1 MKKVIVL
8 LMSLFLLTGC
18 LEEEKL
24 DKIAYTTY
32 YPLEFATNYM
42 YKDFATVKSIY
53 PNGIDTSKYTLTD
66 KQKSI
71 YASSDM
77 FVYAGVTDE
86 VKLAAEFLNTN
97 QNISIIDGT
106 KGLSYSSEVCELWL
120 DPSNY
125 LMIARNIKSTLID
138 YANNVYDE
146 EKIDKLYDGKD
157 IISGSSILREGESYY
172 SWWAREW
179 AGVDPQTGEEQ
190 WVLNTQNKDGSLN
203 KELTK
208 NPGEAQRIIIGTP
221 DPKLTGGWRNSL
233 SWKGLEFNALFSFS
247 LGGKLLDDA
256 CLTYTDTDGENAYYA
271 IGKQQLNRWQKPG
284 DITDVPRRINNYTY
298 ARYSSDRHMHTNNYL
313 RLKSV
318 SLSYSLPKQWLNPLN
333 INNLRVFV
341 SGSNLLTFQSY
352 DNVDPEQ
359 PINGNV
365 NFAFPAMKSVSFGT
379 GTITITYKHR
389 NNYET

>member
-138 YANNVYDE
+138 YASNVYDE
-146 EKIDKLYDGKD
+146 EKIDKLYDELKIKISEIDVDLTMMGKNASNKNILVTND
-157 IISGSSILREGESYY
+157 SFNFLSKYNINVISIKEGDTKSINDAKKLINSGQIKYAYVLRGNTLS
-172 SWWAREW
+172 
-179 AGVDPQTGEEQ
+179 EEIE
-190 WVLNTQNKDGSLN
+190 TFI
-203 KELTK
+203 K
-208 NPGEAQRIIIGTP
+208 NY
-221 DPKLTGGWRNSL
+221 N
-233 SWKGLEFNALFSFS
+233 LEKIEIDSM
-247 LGGKLLDDA
+247 
-256 CLTYTDTDGENAYYA
+256 YT
-271 IGKQQLNRWQKPG
+271 
-284 DITDVPRRINNYTY
+284 ITDEDKNNGN
-298 ARYSSDRHMHTNNYL
+298 DYL
-313 RLKSV
+313 SIMTE
-318 SLSYSLPKQWLNPLN
+318 N
-333 INNLRVFV
+333 INKFKTELFR
-341 SGSNLLTFQSY
+341 
-352 DNVDPEQ
+352 
-359 PINGNV
+359 
-365 NFAFPAMKSVSFGT
+365 
-379 GTITITYKHR
+379 
-389 NNYET
+389 

>member
-71 YASSDM
+71 YAASDM

-146 EKIDKLYDGKD
+146 EKIDKLYDELK
-157 IISGSSILREGESYY
+157 IKISEIDVDLTMMEKNASKKNILVTNDSFNFLSKYNINVISIKEGDTKSINEAKKLINSGEIKYAYVLRG
-172 SWWAREW
+172 
-179 AGVDPQTGEEQ
+179 
-190 WVLNTQNKDGSLN
+190 NTLSQ
-203 KELTK
+203 EIETFIK
-208 NPGEAQRIIIGTP
+208 NY
-221 DPKLTGGWRNSL
+221 N
-233 SWKGLEFNALFSFS
+233 LEKIEIDSM
-247 LGGKLLDDA
+247 
-256 CLTYTDTDGENAYYA
+256 YT
-271 IGKQQLNRWQKPG
+271 
-284 DITDVPRRINNYTY
+284 ITDEDKNNG
-298 ARYSSDRHMHTNNYL
+298 NNYL
-313 RLKSV
+313 SIMTE
-318 SLSYSLPKQWLNPLN
+318 N
-333 INNLRVFV
+333 INKFKTELFR
-341 SGSNLLTFQSY
+341 
-352 DNVDPEQ
+352 
-359 PINGNV
+359 
-365 NFAFPAMKSVSFGT
+365 
-379 GTITITYKHR
+379 
-389 NNYET
+389 

>member
-71 YASSDM
+71 YAASDM

-146 EKIDKLYDGKD
+146 EKIDKLYDELKIKISEIDVDLTMMGKNASKKNILVTND
-157 IISGSSILREGESYY
+157 SFNFLSKYNINVISIKEGDTKSINEAKKLINSGEIKYAYVLRGNTLSEEIETFIKNYNL
-172 SWWAREW
+172 EKIEI
-179 AGVDPQTGEEQ
+179 DPM
-190 WVLNTQNKDGSLN
+190 
-203 KELTK
+203 
-208 NPGEAQRIIIGTP
+208 
-221 DPKLTGGWRNSL
+221 
-233 SWKGLEFNALFSFS
+233 
-247 LGGKLLDDA
+247 
-256 CLTYTDTDGENAYYA
+256 YT
-271 IGKQQLNRWQKPG
+271 
-284 DITDVPRRINNYTY
+284 ITDEDKNNGN
-298 ARYSSDRHMHTNNYL
+298 DYL
-313 RLKSV
+313 SIMTE
-318 SLSYSLPKQWLNPLN
+318 N
-333 INNLRVFV
+333 INKFKTELFR
-341 SGSNLLTFQSY
+341 
-352 DNVDPEQ
+352 
-359 PINGNV
+359 
-365 NFAFPAMKSVSFGT
+365 
-379 GTITITYKHR
+379 
-389 NNYET
+389 

>member
-146 EKIDKLYDGKD
+146 EKIDKLYDELKIKISEIDVDLTMMGKNASNKNILVTND
-157 IISGSSILREGESYY
+157 SFNFLSKYNINVISIKEGDTKSINDAKKLINSGEIKYAYVLRGNTLS
-172 SWWAREW
+172 
-179 AGVDPQTGEEQ
+179 EEIE
-190 WVLNTQNKDGSLN
+190 TFI
-203 KELTK
+203 K
-208 NPGEAQRIIIGTP
+208 NY
-221 DPKLTGGWRNSL
+221 N
-233 SWKGLEFNALFSFS
+233 LEKIEIDSM
-247 LGGKLLDDA
+247 
-256 CLTYTDTDGENAYYA
+256 YT
-271 IGKQQLNRWQKPG
+271 
-284 DITDVPRRINNYTY
+284 ITDEDKNNG
-298 ARYSSDRHMHTNNYL
+298 NNYL
-313 RLKSV
+313 SIMTE
-318 SLSYSLPKQWLNPLN
+318 N
-333 INNLRVFV
+333 INKFKTELFR
-341 SGSNLLTFQSY
+341 
-352 DNVDPEQ
+352 
-359 PINGNV
+359 
-365 NFAFPAMKSVSFGT
+365 
-379 GTITITYKHR
+379 
-389 NNYET
+389 

>member
-71 YASSDM
+71 YAALDM

-146 EKIDKLYDGKD
+146 EKIDKLYDELKIKISEIDVDLTMMGKNASKKNILVTND
-157 IISGSSILREGESYY
+157 SFNFLSKYNINVISIKEGDTKSINDAKKLINSGEIKYAYVLRGNTLS
-172 SWWAREW
+172 
-179 AGVDPQTGEEQ
+179 EEIE
-190 WVLNTQNKDGSLN
+190 TFI
-203 KELTK
+203 K
-208 NPGEAQRIIIGTP
+208 NY
-221 DPKLTGGWRNSL
+221 N
-233 SWKGLEFNALFSFS
+233 LEKIEIDLM
-247 LGGKLLDDA
+247 
-256 CLTYTDTDGENAYYA
+256 YT
-271 IGKQQLNRWQKPG
+271 
-284 DITDVPRRINNYTY
+284 ITDEDKNNG
-298 ARYSSDRHMHTNNYL
+298 NNYL
-313 RLKSV
+313 SIMTE
-318 SLSYSLPKQWLNPLN
+318 N
-333 INNLRVFV
+333 INKFKTELFR
-341 SGSNLLTFQSY
+341 
-352 DNVDPEQ
+352 
-359 PINGNV
+359 
-365 NFAFPAMKSVSFGT
+365 
-379 GTITITYKHR
+379 
-389 NNYET
+389 

>member
-71 YASSDM
+71 YATSDM

-146 EKIDKLYDGKD
+146 EKIDKLYDELKIKISEIDVDLTMMGKNASKKNILVTND
-157 IISGSSILREGESYY
+157 SFNFLSKYNINVISIKEGDTKSINEAKKLINSGEIKYAYVLRGNTLS
-172 SWWAREW
+172 
-179 AGVDPQTGEEQ
+179 EEIE
-190 WVLNTQNKDGSLN
+190 TFI
-203 KELTK
+203 K
-208 NPGEAQRIIIGTP
+208 NY
-221 DPKLTGGWRNSL
+221 N
-233 SWKGLEFNALFSFS
+233 LEKIEIDSM
-247 LGGKLLDDA
+247 
-256 CLTYTDTDGENAYYA
+256 YT
-271 IGKQQLNRWQKPG
+271 
-284 DITDVPRRINNYTY
+284 ITDEDKNNG
-298 ARYSSDRHMHTNNYL
+298 NNYL
-313 RLKSV
+313 SIMTE
-318 SLSYSLPKQWLNPLN
+318 N
-333 INNLRVFV
+333 INKFKTELFR
-341 SGSNLLTFQSY
+341 
-352 DNVDPEQ
+352 
-359 PINGNV
+359 
-365 NFAFPAMKSVSFGT
+365 
-379 GTITITYKHR
+379 
-389 NNYET
+389 

>member
-125 LMIARNIKSTLID
+125 LMIAKNIKSTLID

-146 EKIDKLYDGKD
+146 EKIDKLYDELKIKISEIDVDLTMMGKNASKKNILVTND
-157 IISGSSILREGESYY
+157 SFNFLSKYNINVISIKEGDTKSINEAKKLINSGEIKYAYVLRG
-172 SWWAREW
+172 
-179 AGVDPQTGEEQ
+179 
-190 WVLNTQNKDGSLN
+190 NTLSQ
-203 KELTK
+203 EIETFIK
-208 NPGEAQRIIIGTP
+208 NY
-221 DPKLTGGWRNSL
+221 N
-233 SWKGLEFNALFSFS
+233 LEKIEIDSM
-247 LGGKLLDDA
+247 
-256 CLTYTDTDGENAYYA
+256 YT
-271 IGKQQLNRWQKPG
+271 
-284 DITDVPRRINNYTY
+284 ITDEDKNNGN
-298 ARYSSDRHMHTNNYL
+298 DYL
-313 RLKSV
+313 SIMTE
-318 SLSYSLPKQWLNPLN
+318 N
-333 INNLRVFV
+333 INKFKTELFR
-341 SGSNLLTFQSY
+341 
-352 DNVDPEQ
+352 
-359 PINGNV
+359 
-365 NFAFPAMKSVSFGT
+365 
-379 GTITITYKHR
+379 
-389 NNYET
+389 

>member
-24 DKIAYTTY
+24 DKTAYTTY

-138 YANNVYDE
+138 YASNVYDE
-146 EKIDKLYDGKD
+146 EKIDKLYDELKIKISEIDVDLTMMGKNASKKNILVTND
-157 IISGSSILREGESYY
+157 SFNFLSKYNINVISIKEGDTKSIND
-172 SWWAREW
+172 AR
-179 AGVDPQTGEEQ
+179 
-190 WVLNTQNKDGSLN
+190 
-203 KELTK
+203 
-208 NPGEAQRIIIGTP
+208 
-221 DPKLTGGWRNSL
+221 KLINS
-233 SWKGLEFNALFSFS
+233 
-247 LGGKLLDDA
+247 
-256 CLTYTDTDGENAYYA
+256 
-271 IGKQQLNRWQKPG
+271 G
-284 DITDVPRRINNYTY
+284 DIKYAFVLKGSTLSEEIETFIKNYNLEKIEIDPMYTITDEDKNNGN
-298 ARYSSDRHMHTNNYL
+298 DYL
-313 RLKSV
+313 SIMTE
-318 SLSYSLPKQWLNPLN
+318 N
-333 INNLRVFV
+333 INKFKTELFR
-341 SGSNLLTFQSY
+341 
-352 DNVDPEQ
+352 
-359 PINGNV
+359 
-365 NFAFPAMKSVSFGT
+365 
-379 GTITITYKHR
+379 
-389 NNYET
+389 

>member
-146 EKIDKLYDGKD
+146 EKIDKLYDELKIKISEIDVDLTMMGKNASKKNILVTND
-157 IISGSSILREGESYY
+157 SFNFLSKYNINVISIKEGDTKSINDAKKLINSGEIKYAYVLRGNTLS
-172 SWWAREW
+172 
-179 AGVDPQTGEEQ
+179 EEIE
-190 WVLNTQNKDGSLN
+190 TFI
-203 KELTK
+203 K
-208 NPGEAQRIIIGTP
+208 NY
-221 DPKLTGGWRNSL
+221 N
-233 SWKGLEFNALFSFS
+233 LEKIEIDSM
-247 LGGKLLDDA
+247 
-256 CLTYTDTDGENAYYA
+256 YT
-271 IGKQQLNRWQKPG
+271 
-284 DITDVPRRINNYTY
+284 ITDEDKNSGN
-298 ARYSSDRHMHTNNYL
+298 DYL
-313 RLKSV
+313 SIMTE
-318 SLSYSLPKQWLNPLN
+318 N
-333 INNLRVFV
+333 INKFKTELFR
-341 SGSNLLTFQSY
+341 
-352 DNVDPEQ
+352 
-359 PINGNV
+359 
-365 NFAFPAMKSVSFGT
+365 
-379 GTITITYKHR
+379 
-389 NNYET
+389 

>member
-146 EKIDKLYDGKD
+146 EKIDKLYDELKIKISEIDVDLTMMGKNASKKNILVTND
-157 IISGSSILREGESYY
+157 SFNFLSKYNINVISIKEGDTKSINDAKKLIN
-172 SWWAREW
+172 
-179 AGVDPQTGEEQ
+179 TGEIKYAY
-190 WVLNTQNKDGSLN
+190 VLRGNTLSQ
-203 KELTK
+203 EIETFIK
-208 NPGEAQRIIIGTP
+208 NY
-221 DPKLTGGWRNSL
+221 N
-233 SWKGLEFNALFSFS
+233 LEKIEIDSM
-247 LGGKLLDDA
+247 
-256 CLTYTDTDGENAYYA
+256 YT
-271 IGKQQLNRWQKPG
+271 
-284 DITDVPRRINNYTY
+284 ITDEDKNNGN
-298 ARYSSDRHMHTNNYL
+298 DYL
-313 RLKSV
+313 SIMTE
-318 SLSYSLPKQWLNPLN
+318 N
-333 INNLRVFV
+333 INKFKTELFR
-341 SGSNLLTFQSY
+341 
-352 DNVDPEQ
+352 
-359 PINGNV
+359 
-365 NFAFPAMKSVSFGT
+365 
-379 GTITITYKHR
+379 
-389 NNYET
+389 

>member
-1 MKKVIVL
+1 MKKIIVL

-146 EKIDKLYDGKD
+146 EKIDKLYDELKIKISEIDVDLTMMGKNASNKNILVTND
-157 IISGSSILREGESYY
+157 SFNFLSKYNINVISIKEGDTKSINDAKKLINSGEIKYAYVLRG
-172 SWWAREW
+172 
-179 AGVDPQTGEEQ
+179 
-190 WVLNTQNKDGSLN
+190 NTLSQ
-203 KELTK
+203 EIETFIK
-208 NPGEAQRIIIGTP
+208 NY
-221 DPKLTGGWRNSL
+221 N
-233 SWKGLEFNALFSFS
+233 LEKIEIDSM
-247 LGGKLLDDA
+247 
-256 CLTYTDTDGENAYYA
+256 YT
-271 IGKQQLNRWQKPG
+271 
-284 DITDVPRRINNYTY
+284 ITDEDKNNGN
-298 ARYSSDRHMHTNNYL
+298 DYL
-313 RLKSV
+313 SIMTE
-318 SLSYSLPKQWLNPLN
+318 N
-333 INNLRVFV
+333 INKFKTELFR
-341 SGSNLLTFQSY
+341 
-352 DNVDPEQ
+352 
-359 PINGNV
+359 
-365 NFAFPAMKSVSFGT
+365 
-379 GTITITYKHR
+379 
-389 NNYET
+389 

>member
-146 EKIDKLYDGKD
+146 EKIDKLYDELKIKISEIDVDLTMMGKNASKKNILVTND
-157 IISGSSILREGESYY
+157 SFNFLSKYNINVISIKEGDTKSINDAKKLINSGEIKYVYVLRGNTLS
-172 SWWAREW
+172 
-179 AGVDPQTGEEQ
+179 EEIE
-190 WVLNTQNKDGSLN
+190 TFI
-203 KELTK
+203 K
-208 NPGEAQRIIIGTP
+208 NY
-221 DPKLTGGWRNSL
+221 N
-233 SWKGLEFNALFSFS
+233 LEKIEIDSM
-247 LGGKLLDDA
+247 
-256 CLTYTDTDGENAYYA
+256 YT
-271 IGKQQLNRWQKPG
+271 
-284 DITDVPRRINNYTY
+284 ITDEDKNNG
-298 ARYSSDRHMHTNNYL
+298 NNYL
-313 RLKSV
+313 SIMTE
-318 SLSYSLPKQWLNPLN
+318 N
-333 INNLRVFV
+333 INKFKTELFR
-341 SGSNLLTFQSY
+341 
-352 DNVDPEQ
+352 
-359 PINGNV
+359 
-365 NFAFPAMKSVSFGT
+365 
-379 GTITITYKHR
+379 
-389 NNYET
+389 

>member
-71 YASSDM
+71 YAASDM

-146 EKIDKLYDGKD
+146 EKIDKLYDELKIKISEIDVDLTMMGKNASKKNILVTND
-157 IISGSSILREGESYY
+157 SFNFLSKYNINVISIKEGDTKSINDAKKLINSGEIKYAYVLRG
-172 SWWAREW
+172 
-179 AGVDPQTGEEQ
+179 
-190 WVLNTQNKDGSLN
+190 NTLSQ
-203 KELTK
+203 EIETFIK
-208 NPGEAQRIIIGTP
+208 NY
-221 DPKLTGGWRNSL
+221 N
-233 SWKGLEFNALFSFS
+233 LEKIEIDSM
-247 LGGKLLDDA
+247 
-256 CLTYTDTDGENAYYA
+256 YT
-271 IGKQQLNRWQKPG
+271 
-284 DITDVPRRINNYTY
+284 ITDEDKNSGN
-298 ARYSSDRHMHTNNYL
+298 DYL
-313 RLKSV
+313 SIMTE
-318 SLSYSLPKQWLNPLN
+318 N
-333 INNLRVFV
+333 INKFKTELFR
-341 SGSNLLTFQSY
+341 
-352 DNVDPEQ
+352 
-359 PINGNV
+359 
-365 NFAFPAMKSVSFGT
+365 
-379 GTITITYKHR
+379 
-389 NNYET
+389 

>member
-71 YASSDM
+71 YAASDM

-146 EKIDKLYDGKD
+146 EKIDKLYDELKIKISEIDVDLTMMGKNASNKNILVTND
-157 IISGSSILREGESYY
+157 SFNFLSKYNINVISIKEGDTKSINDAKKLINSGEIKYVYVLRGNTLS
-172 SWWAREW
+172 
-179 AGVDPQTGEEQ
+179 EEIE
-190 WVLNTQNKDGSLN
+190 TFI
-203 KELTK
+203 K
-208 NPGEAQRIIIGTP
+208 NY
-221 DPKLTGGWRNSL
+221 N
-233 SWKGLEFNALFSFS
+233 LEKIEIDSM
-247 LGGKLLDDA
+247 
-256 CLTYTDTDGENAYYA
+256 YT
-271 IGKQQLNRWQKPG
+271 
-284 DITDVPRRINNYTY
+284 ITDEDKNNGN
-298 ARYSSDRHMHTNNYL
+298 DYL
-313 RLKSV
+313 SIMTE
-318 SLSYSLPKQWLNPLN
+318 N
-333 INNLRVFV
+333 INKFKTELFR
-341 SGSNLLTFQSY
+341 
-352 DNVDPEQ
+352 
-359 PINGNV
+359 
-365 NFAFPAMKSVSFGT
+365 
-379 GTITITYKHR
+379 
-389 NNYET
+389 

>member
-71 YASSDM
+71 YAASDM

-146 EKIDKLYDGKD
+146 EKIDKLYDELKIKISEIDVDLTMMGKNASKKNILVTND
-157 IISGSSILREGESYY
+157 SFNFLSKYNINVISIKEGDTKSINDAKKLINSGEIKYAYVLRGNTLS
-172 SWWAREW
+172 
-179 AGVDPQTGEEQ
+179 EEIE
-190 WVLNTQNKDGSLN
+190 TFI
-203 KELTK
+203 K
-208 NPGEAQRIIIGTP
+208 NY
-221 DPKLTGGWRNSL
+221 N
-233 SWKGLEFNALFSFS
+233 LEKIEIDSM
-247 LGGKLLDDA
+247 
-256 CLTYTDTDGENAYYA
+256 YT
-271 IGKQQLNRWQKPG
+271 
-284 DITDVPRRINNYTY
+284 ITDEDKNNG
-298 ARYSSDRHMHTNNYL
+298 NNYL
-313 RLKSV
+313 SIMTE
-318 SLSYSLPKQWLNPLN
+318 N
-333 INNLRVFV
+333 INKFKTELFR
-341 SGSNLLTFQSY
+341 
-352 DNVDPEQ
+352 
-359 PINGNV
+359 
-365 NFAFPAMKSVSFGT
+365 
-379 GTITITYKHR
+379 
-389 NNYET
+389 

>member
-71 YASSDM
+71 YAASDM

-146 EKIDKLYDGKD
+146 EKIDKLYDKLKIKISEIDVDLTMMGKNASKKNILVTND
-157 IISGSSILREGESYY
+157 SFNFLSKYNINVISIKEGDTKSINDAKKLINSGEIKYAYVLRE
-172 SWWAREW
+172 
-179 AGVDPQTGEEQ
+179 
-190 WVLNTQNKDGSLN
+190 NTLSQ
-203 KELTK
+203 EIETFIK
-208 NPGEAQRIIIGTP
+208 NY
-221 DPKLTGGWRNSL
+221 N
-233 SWKGLEFNALFSFS
+233 LEKIEIDSM
-247 LGGKLLDDA
+247 
-256 CLTYTDTDGENAYYA
+256 YT
-271 IGKQQLNRWQKPG
+271 
-284 DITDVPRRINNYTY
+284 ITDEDKNNGN
-298 ARYSSDRHMHTNNYL
+298 DYL
-313 RLKSV
+313 SIMTE
-318 SLSYSLPKQWLNPLN
+318 N
-333 INNLRVFV
+333 INKFKTELFR
-341 SGSNLLTFQSY
+341 
-352 DNVDPEQ
+352 
-359 PINGNV
+359 
-365 NFAFPAMKSVSFGT
+365 
-379 GTITITYKHR
+379 
-389 NNYET
+389 

>member
-146 EKIDKLYDGKD
+146 EKIDKLYDELKIKISEIDVDLTMMGKNASNKNILVTND
-157 IISGSSILREGESYY
+157 SFNFLSKYNINVISIKEGDTKSINDAKKLINSGEIKYAYVLRGNTLS
-172 SWWAREW
+172 
-179 AGVDPQTGEEQ
+179 EEIE
-190 WVLNTQNKDGSLN
+190 TFI
-203 KELTK
+203 K
-208 NPGEAQRIIIGTP
+208 NY
-221 DPKLTGGWRNSL
+221 N
-233 SWKGLEFNALFSFS
+233 LEKIEIDSM
-247 LGGKLLDDA
+247 
-256 CLTYTDTDGENAYYA
+256 YT
-271 IGKQQLNRWQKPG
+271 
-284 DITDVPRRINNYTY
+284 ITDEDKNNGN
-298 ARYSSDRHMHTNNYL
+298 DYL
-313 RLKSV
+313 SIMTE
-318 SLSYSLPKQWLNPLN
+318 N
-333 INNLRVFV
+333 INKFKTELFR
-341 SGSNLLTFQSY
+341 
-352 DNVDPEQ
+352 
-359 PINGNV
+359 
-365 NFAFPAMKSVSFGT
+365 
-379 GTITITYKHR
+379 
-389 NNYET
+389 

>member
-71 YASSDM
+71 YAASDM

-86 VKLAAEFLNTN
+86 VKLAADFLNTN

-146 EKIDKLYDGKD
+146 EKIDKLYDELKIKISEIDVDLTMMGKNASKKNILVTND
-157 IISGSSILREGESYY
+157 SFNFLSKYNIKVISIKEGDTKSINDAKKLINSGEIKYAYVLRE
-172 SWWAREW
+172 
-179 AGVDPQTGEEQ
+179 
-190 WVLNTQNKDGSLN
+190 NTLSQ
-203 KELTK
+203 EIETFIK
-208 NPGEAQRIIIGTP
+208 NY
-221 DPKLTGGWRNSL
+221 N
-233 SWKGLEFNALFSFS
+233 LEKIEIDSM
-247 LGGKLLDDA
+247 
-256 CLTYTDTDGENAYYA
+256 YT
-271 IGKQQLNRWQKPG
+271 
-284 DITDVPRRINNYTY
+284 ITDEDKNNGN
-298 ARYSSDRHMHTNNYL
+298 DYL
-313 RLKSV
+313 SIMTE
-318 SLSYSLPKQWLNPLN
+318 N
-333 INNLRVFV
+333 INKFKTELFR
-341 SGSNLLTFQSY
+341 
-352 DNVDPEQ
+352 
-359 PINGNV
+359 
-365 NFAFPAMKSVSFGT
+365 
-379 GTITITYKHR
+379 
-389 NNYET
+389 

>member
-71 YASSDM
+71 YAASDM

-146 EKIDKLYDGKD
+146 EKIDKLYDELKIKISEIDVDLTMMGKNASKKNILVTND
-157 IISGSSILREGESYY
+157 SFNFLSKYNINVISIKEGDTKSINDAKKLINSGEIKYVYILRGNTLS
-172 SWWAREW
+172 
-179 AGVDPQTGEEQ
+179 EEIE
-190 WVLNTQNKDGSLN
+190 TFI
-203 KELTK
+203 K
-208 NPGEAQRIIIGTP
+208 NY
-221 DPKLTGGWRNSL
+221 N
-233 SWKGLEFNALFSFS
+233 LEKIEIDSM
-247 LGGKLLDDA
+247 
-256 CLTYTDTDGENAYYA
+256 YT
-271 IGKQQLNRWQKPG
+271 
-284 DITDVPRRINNYTY
+284 ITDEDKNNG
-298 ARYSSDRHMHTNNYL
+298 NNYL
-313 RLKSV
+313 SIMTE
-318 SLSYSLPKQWLNPLN
+318 N
-333 INNLRVFV
+333 INKFKTELFR
-341 SGSNLLTFQSY
+341 
-352 DNVDPEQ
+352 
-359 PINGNV
+359 
-365 NFAFPAMKSVSFGT
+365 
-379 GTITITYKHR
+379 
-389 NNYET
+389 

>member
-146 EKIDKLYDGKD
+146 EKIDKLYDELKIKISEIDVDLTMMGKNASKKNILVTND
-157 IISGSSILREGESYY
+157 SFNFLSKYNINVISIKEGDTKSINDAKKLINSGEIKYAYVLRG
-172 SWWAREW
+172 
-179 AGVDPQTGEEQ
+179 
-190 WVLNTQNKDGSLN
+190 NTLSQ
-203 KELTK
+203 EIETFIK
-208 NPGEAQRIIIGTP
+208 NY
-221 DPKLTGGWRNSL
+221 N
-233 SWKGLEFNALFSFS
+233 LEKIEIDSM
-247 LGGKLLDDA
+247 
-256 CLTYTDTDGENAYYA
+256 YT
-271 IGKQQLNRWQKPG
+271 
-284 DITDVPRRINNYTY
+284 ITDEDKNNG
-298 ARYSSDRHMHTNNYL
+298 NNYL
-313 RLKSV
+313 SIMTE
-318 SLSYSLPKQWLNPLN
+318 N
-333 INNLRVFV
+333 INKFKTELFR
-341 SGSNLLTFQSY
+341 
-352 DNVDPEQ
+352 
-359 PINGNV
+359 
-365 NFAFPAMKSVSFGT
+365 
-379 GTITITYKHR
+379 
-389 NNYET
+389 

>member
-71 YASSDM
+71 YTSSDM

-146 EKIDKLYDGKD
+146 EKIDKLYDELKIKISEIDVDLTMMGKNASKKNILVTND
-157 IISGSSILREGESYY
+157 SFNFLSKYNINVISIKEGDTKSINEAKKLINSGEIKYAYVLRG
-172 SWWAREW
+172 
-179 AGVDPQTGEEQ
+179 
-190 WVLNTQNKDGSLN
+190 NTLSQ
-203 KELTK
+203 EIETFIK
-208 NPGEAQRIIIGTP
+208 NY
-221 DPKLTGGWRNSL
+221 N
-233 SWKGLEFNALFSFS
+233 LEKIEIDSM
-247 LGGKLLDDA
+247 
-256 CLTYTDTDGENAYYA
+256 YT
-271 IGKQQLNRWQKPG
+271 
-284 DITDVPRRINNYTY
+284 ITDEDKNNGN
-298 ARYSSDRHMHTNNYL
+298 DYL
-313 RLKSV
+313 SIMTE
-318 SLSYSLPKQWLNPLN
+318 N
-333 INNLRVFV
+333 INKFKTELFR
-341 SGSNLLTFQSY
+341 
-352 DNVDPEQ
+352 
-359 PINGNV
+359 
-365 NFAFPAMKSVSFGT
+365 
-379 GTITITYKHR
+379 
-389 NNYET
+389 

>member
-146 EKIDKLYDGKD
+146 EKIDKLYDELKIKISEIDVDLTMMGKNASKKNILVTND
-157 IISGSSILREGESYY
+157 SFNFLSKYNINVISIKEGDTKSINDAKKLINSGEIKYAYVLRVNTLS
-172 SWWAREW
+172 
-179 AGVDPQTGEEQ
+179 EEIE
-190 WVLNTQNKDGSLN
+190 TFI
-203 KELTK
+203 K
-208 NPGEAQRIIIGTP
+208 NY
-221 DPKLTGGWRNSL
+221 N
-233 SWKGLEFNALFSFS
+233 LEKIEIDSM
-247 LGGKLLDDA
+247 
-256 CLTYTDTDGENAYYA
+256 YT
-271 IGKQQLNRWQKPG
+271 
-284 DITDVPRRINNYTY
+284 ITDEDKNNG
-298 ARYSSDRHMHTNNYL
+298 NNYL
-313 RLKSV
+313 SIMTE
-318 SLSYSLPKQWLNPLN
+318 N
-333 INNLRVFV
+333 INKFKTELFR
-341 SGSNLLTFQSY
+341 
-352 DNVDPEQ
+352 
-359 PINGNV
+359 
-365 NFAFPAMKSVSFGT
+365 
-379 GTITITYKHR
+379 
-389 NNYET
+389 

>member
-71 YASSDM
+71 YAASDM

-146 EKIDKLYDGKD
+146 EKIDKLYDELKIKISEIDVDLTMMGKNASKKNILVTND
-157 IISGSSILREGESYY
+157 SFNFLSKYNINVISIKEGDTKSINEAKKLINSGEIKYAYVLRG
-172 SWWAREW
+172 
-179 AGVDPQTGEEQ
+179 
-190 WVLNTQNKDGSLN
+190 NTLSQ
-203 KELTK
+203 EIETFIK
-208 NPGEAQRIIIGTP
+208 NY
-221 DPKLTGGWRNSL
+221 N
-233 SWKGLEFNALFSFS
+233 LEKIEIDSM
-247 LGGKLLDDA
+247 
-256 CLTYTDTDGENAYYA
+256 YT
-271 IGKQQLNRWQKPG
+271 
-284 DITDVPRRINNYTY
+284 ITDEDKNNG
-298 ARYSSDRHMHTNNYL
+298 NNYL
-313 RLKSV
+313 SIMTE
-318 SLSYSLPKQWLNPLN
+318 N
-333 INNLRVFV
+333 INKFKTELFR
-341 SGSNLLTFQSY
+341 
-352 DNVDPEQ
+352 
-359 PINGNV
+359 
-365 NFAFPAMKSVSFGT
+365 
-379 GTITITYKHR
+379 
-389 NNYET
+389 

>member
-71 YASSDM
+71 YAASDM

-146 EKIDKLYDGKD
+146 DKIDKLYDELKIKISEIDVDLTMMGKNASNKNILVTND
-157 IISGSSILREGESYY
+157 SFNFLSKYNINVISIKEGDTKSINDAKKLINSGEIKYAYVLRG
-172 SWWAREW
+172 
-179 AGVDPQTGEEQ
+179 
-190 WVLNTQNKDGSLN
+190 NTLSQ
-203 KELTK
+203 EIETFIK
-208 NPGEAQRIIIGTP
+208 NY
-221 DPKLTGGWRNSL
+221 N
-233 SWKGLEFNALFSFS
+233 LEKIEIDSM
-247 LGGKLLDDA
+247 
-256 CLTYTDTDGENAYYA
+256 YT
-271 IGKQQLNRWQKPG
+271 
-284 DITDVPRRINNYTY
+284 ITDEDKNNGN
-298 ARYSSDRHMHTNNYL
+298 DYL
-313 RLKSV
+313 SIMTE
-318 SLSYSLPKQWLNPLN
+318 N
-333 INNLRVFV
+333 INKFKTELFR
-341 SGSNLLTFQSY
+341 
-352 DNVDPEQ
+352 
-359 PINGNV
+359 
-365 NFAFPAMKSVSFGT
+365 
-379 GTITITYKHR
+379 
-389 NNYET
+389 

>member
-146 EKIDKLYDGKD
+146 EKIDKLYDELKIKISEIDVDLTMMGKNASKKNILVTND
-157 IISGSSILREGESYY
+157 SFNFLSKYNINVISIKEGDTKSINDAKKLINSGEIKYAYVLRGNTLS
-172 SWWAREW
+172 
-179 AGVDPQTGEEQ
+179 EEIET
-190 WVLNTQNKDGSLN
+190 VI
-203 KELTK
+203 K
-208 NPGEAQRIIIGTP
+208 NY
-221 DPKLTGGWRNSL
+221 N
-233 SWKGLEFNALFSFS
+233 LEKIEIDSM
-247 LGGKLLDDA
+247 
-256 CLTYTDTDGENAYYA
+256 YT
-271 IGKQQLNRWQKPG
+271 
-284 DITDVPRRINNYTY
+284 ITDEDKNNG
-298 ARYSSDRHMHTNNYL
+298 NNYL
-313 RLKSV
+313 SIMTE
-318 SLSYSLPKQWLNPLN
+318 N
-333 INNLRVFV
+333 INKFKTELFR
-341 SGSNLLTFQSY
+341 
-352 DNVDPEQ
+352 
-359 PINGNV
+359 
-365 NFAFPAMKSVSFGT
+365 
-379 GTITITYKHR
+379 
-389 NNYET
+389 

>member
-146 EKIDKLYDGKD
+146 EKIDKLYDELKIKISEIDVDLTMMGKNASNKNILVTND
-157 IISGSSILREGESYY
+157 SFNFLSKYNINVISIKEGDTKSINDAKKLINSGQIKYAYVLRGNTLS
-172 SWWAREW
+172 
-179 AGVDPQTGEEQ
+179 EEIE
-190 WVLNTQNKDGSLN
+190 TFI
-203 KELTK
+203 K
-208 NPGEAQRIIIGTP
+208 NY
-221 DPKLTGGWRNSL
+221 N
-233 SWKGLEFNALFSFS
+233 LEKIEIDSM
-247 LGGKLLDDA
+247 
-256 CLTYTDTDGENAYYA
+256 YT
-271 IGKQQLNRWQKPG
+271 
-284 DITDVPRRINNYTY
+284 ITDEDKNNG
-298 ARYSSDRHMHTNNYL
+298 NNYL
-313 RLKSV
+313 SIMTE
-318 SLSYSLPKQWLNPLN
+318 N
-333 INNLRVFV
+333 INKFKTELFR
-341 SGSNLLTFQSY
+341 
-352 DNVDPEQ
+352 
-359 PINGNV
+359 
-365 NFAFPAMKSVSFGT
+365 
-379 GTITITYKHR
+379 
-389 NNYET
+389 

>member
-138 YANNVYDE
+138 YASNVYDE
-146 EKIDKLYDGKD
+146 EKIDKLYDELKIKISEIDVDLTMMGKNASNKNILVTND
-157 IISGSSILREGESYY
+157 SFNFLSKYNINVISIKEGDTKSINDAKKLINSGEIKYAYVLRGNTLS
-172 SWWAREW
+172 
-179 AGVDPQTGEEQ
+179 EEIE
-190 WVLNTQNKDGSLN
+190 TFI
-203 KELTK
+203 K
-208 NPGEAQRIIIGTP
+208 NY
-221 DPKLTGGWRNSL
+221 N
-233 SWKGLEFNALFSFS
+233 LEKIEIDSM
-247 LGGKLLDDA
+247 
-256 CLTYTDTDGENAYYA
+256 YT
-271 IGKQQLNRWQKPG
+271 
-284 DITDVPRRINNYTY
+284 ITDEDKNNGN
-298 ARYSSDRHMHTNNYL
+298 DYL
-313 RLKSV
+313 SIMTE
-318 SLSYSLPKQWLNPLN
+318 N
-333 INNLRVFV
+333 INKFKTELFR
-341 SGSNLLTFQSY
+341 
-352 DNVDPEQ
+352 
-359 PINGNV
+359 
-365 NFAFPAMKSVSFGT
+365 
-379 GTITITYKHR
+379 
-389 NNYET
+389 

>member
-71 YASSDM
+71 YAASDM

-146 EKIDKLYDGKD
+146 EKIYKLYDELKIKISEIDVDLTMMGKNASKKNILVTND
-157 IISGSSILREGESYY
+157 SFNFLSKYNINVISIKEGDTKSINDAKKLINSGEIKYAYVLRG
-172 SWWAREW
+172 
-179 AGVDPQTGEEQ
+179 
-190 WVLNTQNKDGSLN
+190 NTLSQ
-203 KELTK
+203 EIETFIK
-208 NPGEAQRIIIGTP
+208 NY
-221 DPKLTGGWRNSL
+221 N
-233 SWKGLEFNALFSFS
+233 LEKIEIDSM
-247 LGGKLLDDA
+247 
-256 CLTYTDTDGENAYYA
+256 YT
-271 IGKQQLNRWQKPG
+271 
-284 DITDVPRRINNYTY
+284 ITDEDKNSGN
-298 ARYSSDRHMHTNNYL
+298 DYL
-313 RLKSV
+313 SIMTE
-318 SLSYSLPKQWLNPLN
+318 N
-333 INNLRVFV
+333 INKFKTELFR
-341 SGSNLLTFQSY
+341 
-352 DNVDPEQ
+352 
-359 PINGNV
+359 
-365 NFAFPAMKSVSFGT
+365 
-379 GTITITYKHR
+379 
-389 NNYET
+389 

>member
-146 EKIDKLYDGKD
+146 EKIDKLYDELKIKISEIDVDLTMMGKNASKKNILVTND
-157 IISGSSILREGESYY
+157 SFNFLSKYNINVISIKEGDTKSINDAKKLINSGEIKYAYVLRE
-172 SWWAREW
+172 
-179 AGVDPQTGEEQ
+179 
-190 WVLNTQNKDGSLN
+190 NTLSQ
-203 KELTK
+203 EIETFIK
-208 NPGEAQRIIIGTP
+208 NY
-221 DPKLTGGWRNSL
+221 N
-233 SWKGLEFNALFSFS
+233 LEKIEIDSM
-247 LGGKLLDDA
+247 
-256 CLTYTDTDGENAYYA
+256 YT
-271 IGKQQLNRWQKPG
+271 
-284 DITDVPRRINNYTY
+284 ITDEDKNNGN
-298 ARYSSDRHMHTNNYL
+298 DYL
-313 RLKSV
+313 SIMTE
-318 SLSYSLPKQWLNPLN
+318 N
-333 INNLRVFV
+333 INKFKTELFR
-341 SGSNLLTFQSY
+341 
-352 DNVDPEQ
+352 
-359 PINGNV
+359 
-365 NFAFPAMKSVSFGT
+365 
-379 GTITITYKHR
+379 
-389 NNYET
+389 

>member
-18 LEEEKL
+18 LEEKKL

-71 YASSDM
+71 YAASDM

-146 EKIDKLYDGKD
+146 EKIDKLYDELKIKISEIDVDLTMMGKNASKKNILVTND
-157 IISGSSILREGESYY
+157 SFNFLSKYNINVISIKEGDTKSINDAKKLINSGEIKYAYVLRGNTLS
-172 SWWAREW
+172 
-179 AGVDPQTGEEQ
+179 EEIE
-190 WVLNTQNKDGSLN
+190 TFI
-203 KELTK
+203 K
-208 NPGEAQRIIIGTP
+208 NY
-221 DPKLTGGWRNSL
+221 N
-233 SWKGLEFNALFSFS
+233 LEKIEIDSM
-247 LGGKLLDDA
+247 
-256 CLTYTDTDGENAYYA
+256 YT
-271 IGKQQLNRWQKPG
+271 
-284 DITDVPRRINNYTY
+284 ITDEDKNNG
-298 ARYSSDRHMHTNNYL
+298 NNYL
-313 RLKSV
+313 SIMTE
-318 SLSYSLPKQWLNPLN
+318 N
-333 INNLRVFV
+333 INKFKTELFR
-341 SGSNLLTFQSY
+341 
-352 DNVDPEQ
+352 
-359 PINGNV
+359 
-365 NFAFPAMKSVSFGT
+365 
-379 GTITITYKHR
+379 
-389 NNYET
+389 